1 MYQLSEYTPKYQ
13 HKLNDKKKGSGVAL
27 YIHNSLNATIYD
39 KLSQVTE
46 NLETL
51 FVTISGDNPITIGT
65 LYRPP
70 NGNLEKA
77 LDELSSIIDI
87 ASKQTHI

>member
-1 MYQLSEYTPKYQ
+1 MVSKRIPLSISTS
-13 HKLNDKKKGSGVAL
+13 LIAKKKGSGVAL
-27 YIHNSLNATIYD
+27 YIHNSLNATIDD

-51 FVTISGDNPITIGT
+51 FVTISGDNPTTIGT

-77 LDELSSIIDI
+77 LDVYQNAMYI
-87 ASKQTHI
+87 KMP

>member
-1 MYQLSEYTPKYQ
+1 MYQLSVNTPKYK
-13 HKLNDKKKGSGVAL
+13 HKLNDKKGSGFDL
-27 YIHNSLNATIYD
+27 YIHNSLNATIDD

-46 NLETL
+46 NLEDL
-51 FVTISGDNPITIGT
+51 FVTLSGDNPTTIGT

-77 LDELSSIIDI
+77 LD
-87 ASKQTHI
+87 AVA